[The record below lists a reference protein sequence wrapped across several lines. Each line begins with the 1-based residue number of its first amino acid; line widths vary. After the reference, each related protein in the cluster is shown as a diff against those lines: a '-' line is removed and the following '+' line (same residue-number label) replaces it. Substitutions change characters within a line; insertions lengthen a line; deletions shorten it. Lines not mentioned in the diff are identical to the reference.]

1 MTTKWGIGEAGL
13 FPPDAD
19 CPPPD
24 PDPRPPRAAVPDFAC
39 DCHAHVIGPAGRYPF
54 VAERS
59 YTPPDAPLPAY
70 LKVVRTL
77 GLKRSVIVQPS
88 MHGTDNSAILDAIGS
103 AGGGG
108 PEFRAVAVVAPETT
122 EAEYLE
128 LHRRGVRG
136 LRLNLVYLGGRSAL
150 DQAEHFAARIRDLGW
165 HLQILCDVS
174 TAGAAISGVDGFGV
188 PIVFDHFGHLDARK
202 GPSDPGFRRLL
213 DMVRAGNTWVKISG
227 AYRLTHERFP
237 YDDVRPFAEA
247 LLALAPERLVWGTDW
262 PHTVCRVPMP
272 NDGELLDLLAS
283 WASDETM
290 LRRILVDNPAQLYGF
305 QDSAAPAVRGV
316 GSAAPVT

>member
-1 MTTKWGIGEAGL
+1 MTTEQGAGGEGVVQ
-13 FPPDAD
+13 PDTH

-24 PDPRPPRAAVPDFAC
+24 PHPRRPHVAVPDFAC
-39 DCHAHVIGPAGRYPF
+39 DCHAHVIGPSSRYPF

-59 YTPPDAPLPAY
+59 YTPPDALLTDY
-70 LKVVRTL
+70 LKVARTL

-88 MHGTDNSAILDAIGS
+88 MHGTGNSAILDAIES
-103 AGGGG
+103 AGPDG

-122 EAEYLE
+122 AAEYLE

-136 LRLNLVYLGGRSAL
+136 LRLNTVYLGGRSAL
-150 DQAEHFAARIRDLGW
+150 DQAQHFAARIGDLGW
-165 HLQILCDVS
+165 HLEILCDVS
-174 TAGAAISGVDGFGV
+174 TAGPAISGLDGLGV

-202 GPSDPGFRRLL
+202 GASDPGFRRLL

-227 AYRLTHERFP
+227 AYRLTHEDFP

-247 LLALAPERLVWGTDW
+247 LLALAPERLLWGTDW

-283 WASDETM
+283 WVGDETM
-290 LRRILVDNPAQLYGF
+290 LRRVLVDNPAQFYGF
-305 QDSAAPAVRGV
+305 ENATTSAIRAAGSAAPA
-316 GSAAPVT
+316 A